1 MASTIFLFAIL
12 LFACFI
18 PSKSLPIHSKNNH
31 GFTLSLIHRDSPE
44 STFYNHS
51 MTPYE
56 RRVASTRRSVTR
68 MQQHSMRAK
77 AKSKFK
83 TLDVPD
89 ISSEAVLDN
98 LEYIASYSIGTPPT
112 KVNAFIDTGF
122 DIIWTMGNPT
132 FDPSKSSTYKKLSCV
147 SKYCLGLGDLR
158 TCPSYES
165 EPCTY
170 DMTYDDGSRSFGV
183 LGEDKFMFDD
193 SYDPGKTV
201 DAGYLHFGINNESSP
216 NFKGNQHG
224 ALALDRG
231 LYSLLGQLGITK
243 FSHCF
248 VRPDTI
254 EGSRSRMYFGSNAK
268 ILYSF
273 LVPLVQIQSEPLYF
287 VEINVIRVGMTEI
300 EYPSYA
306 FDGGVVIDTGISNSM
321 LTTAVYDPF
330 VSELRN
336 QIKLPVVKGP
346 LDQLELCFQA
356 TDDEISQTPEVV
368 LYFSMSTVY
377 LSSDVVFEEY
387 SQGIWCLAILR
398 SSSLRSM
405 IGNIQM
411 RNLLVGY
418 DLQENG
424 ISFSSADCNN
434 V

>member
-1 MASTIFLFAIL
+1 MASTIFLFGIL
-12 LFACFI
+12 LFACSTFI
-18 PSKSLPIHSKNNH
+18 PSKSLPIHSKKNH
-31 GFTLSLIHRDSPE
+31 GFTLSLMHRDSSE
-44 STFYNHS
+44 SPFYNHS

-56 RRVASTRRSVTR
+56 RRVASTRRSVAR

-77 AKSKFK
+77 ARSKFG
-83 TLDVPD
+83 TLNVPD
-89 ISSEAVLDN
+89 ISSQAVIDN

-122 DIIWTMGNPT
+122 DIIWTMGIPT
-132 FDPSKSSTYKKLSCV
+132 FNRSKSSTYRKLSCV

-170 DMTYDDGSRSFGV
+170 DMTYDDSSRSYGVFGI
-183 LGEDKFMFDD
+183 DKFRFDD
-193 SYDPGKTV
+193 SHDPRKTIDV
-201 DAGYLHFGINNESSP
+201 GYLHFGINKESSP

-231 LYSLLGQLGITK
+231 LYSLLGQLGN
-243 FSHCF
+243 
-248 VRPDTI
+248 I
-254 EGSRSRMYFGSNAK
+254 EGSRSRMYFGSKAR

-273 LVPLVQIQSEPLYF
+273 LVPLVQIRHESLYF
-287 VEINVIRVGMTEI
+287 VRLTGIRVGRTEI
-300 EYPSYA
+300 KYPSHA
-306 FDGGVVIDTGISNSM
+306 FQGGAVIDTGISNSM
-321 LTTAVYDPF
+321 LTTAIYDPF

-336 QIKLPVVKGP
+336 KIKLPVVKGP
-346 LDQLELCFQA
+346 LNELELCFRA
-356 TDDEISQTPEVV
+356 TDDEISKTPEVV
-368 LYFSMSTVY
+368 LYFSKSTVY

-398 SSSLRSM
+398 SPSLRSM

-418 DLQENG
+418 DLQKNG
-424 ISFSSADCNN
+424 ISFSSADCKRL
-434 V
+434 